1 MGSECYVT
9 CMLDSDEI
17 LVDERN
23 VVNLTGSIDNT
34 RMVDSRNENGQEVS
48 QEGWLFLE
56 IEHQRLVITAT
67 DVSIYIIF

>member
-9 CMLDSDEI
+9 CKLDSNEI
-17 LVDERN
+17 RVDERN
-23 VVNLTGSIDNT
+23 EANLTESTDNT

-56 IEHQRLVITAT
+56 IERQRLVITV
-67 DVSIYIIF
+67 DQR